1 MSWLSEIFTNS
12 VGTVVEKAG
21 EAIDRLVTSDQ
32 EKLQLKNELVKI
44 ELDAKAQTE
53 SVDLQYEQE
62 VTKRWQSDNEH
73 IVTRLTRPVG
83 FAYTLVMFTLIVIA
97 DGNMWSFSIK
107 EVYIPVFETLLVT
120 MVIALYGSRG
130 AEKVAKFIKGG
141 K

>member
-107 EVYIPVFETLLVT
+107 EVYIPVFETLIVT

-130 AEKVAKFIKGG
+130 AEKVAKFIKR
-141 K
+141 